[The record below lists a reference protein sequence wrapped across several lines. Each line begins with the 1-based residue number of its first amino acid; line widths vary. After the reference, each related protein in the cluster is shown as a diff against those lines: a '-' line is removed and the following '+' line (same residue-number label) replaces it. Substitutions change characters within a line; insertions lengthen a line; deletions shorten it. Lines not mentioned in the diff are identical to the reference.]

1 MDSKLFISITISLS
15 LIIFV
20 VFIYIIYM
28 LFKIRTLN
36 IQIERHIKIYNIAL
50 FVLLTGVSRG
60 LISLFMFVVMLLEV
74 GYAIYLNEK
83 FNKLTK
89 QLVKIM
95 EDERKCKTGI

>member
-20 VFIYIIYM
+20 VFIYITYM

-36 IQIERHIKIYNIAL
+36 IQIERHMKIHNIAL

-60 LISLFMFVVMLLEV
+60 LISLVMFLVMITEV